1 MDLDNIKAV
10 VFDLDNTLV
19 TSGMDFQALRR
30 VIGCPLNEDLLTYS
44 DSLPDKRDRAQAH
57 QIILDHEMSDAL
69 MSQPM
74 SGCYELL
81 EFLRQQRFFTAVV
94 TRNCRQATALKLSH
108 NNIEFEQVIT
118 REDFPAKP
126 APDSLVSLASQW
138 RLSTDSVL
146 YVGDY
151 LYDLQAAAN
160 ANMPSCLVT
169 HGHSPAFKDQA
180 SLVVSELDELL
191 VLLKQCDE

>member
-1 MDLDNIKAV
+1 MDLDRIKAV

-19 TSGMDFQALRR
+19 TSGMDFQALRG

-44 DSLPDKRDRAQAH
+44 DSLSNKQDRDRAH

-69 MSQPM
+69 SSEPM

-81 EFLRQQRFFTAVV
+81 EFLYKNNFHTAVV

-126 APDSLVSLASQW
+126 APDSLVALANGW
-138 RLSTDSVL
+138 NLSTVNVL

-160 ANMPSCLVT
+160 ANMTSCLVT
-169 HGHSPAFKDQA
+169 HGQTPNFADQA
-180 SLVVSELDELL
+180 SLVVNELDELL
-191 VLLKQCDE
+191 TLLRCG

>member
-19 TSGMDFQALRR
+19 TSGMDFQAMRR
-30 VIGCPLNEDLLTYS
+30 VIGCPQHEDLLTYS
-44 DSLPDKRDRAQAH
+44 DSLPDKQDRAQAH

-69 MSQPM
+69 MSQAM

-81 EFLRQQRFFTAVV
+81 DFLQREDFYTAVV

-126 APDSLVSLASQW
+126 APDSLISLANQW
-138 RLSTDSVL
+138 CLTTGSVL

-169 HGHSPAFKDQA
+169 HGHSPAFMDQA
-180 SLVVSELDELL
+180 SLVVSELDDLL
-191 VLLKQCDE
+191 ALLRCR

>member
-1 MDLDNIKAV
+1 MDLSNIKAV

-19 TSGMDFQALRR
+19 TSGMDFQILRG
-30 VIGCPLNEDLLTYS
+30 VIGCPLSEDLLTYS
-44 DSLPDKRDRAQAH
+44 DSLPDQHDRDRAH
-57 QIILDHEMSDAL
+57 QIILEHEMSDA
-69 MSQPM
+69 MRSEPM

-81 EFLRQQRFFTAVV
+81 DFLQREDFYTAVV
-94 TRNCRQATALKLSH
+94 TRNCRQATMLKLNH
-108 NNIEFEQVIT
+108 NNIKFEQVIT

-126 APDSLVSLASQW
+126 APDSLVALANQW
-138 RLSTDSVL
+138 GLPTDSVL

-169 HGHSPAFKDQA
+169 HGHSPAFMEQA
-180 SLVVSELDELL
+180 SLIVGELDELL
-191 VLLKQCDE
+191 ILLRES

>member
-1 MDLDNIKAV
+1 MDLDRIKAV

-19 TSGMDFQALRR
+19 TSGMDFQALRG
-30 VIGCPLNEDLLTYS
+30 VIGCPLSEDLLTYS
-44 DSLPDKRDRAQAH
+44 DSLSNKQDRDRAH
-57 QIILDHEMSDAL
+57 QIIFDHEMSDAL
-69 MSQPM
+69 RSEPM

-81 EFLRQQRFFTAVV
+81 DFLYKNNFYMAVV

-126 APDSLVSLASQW
+126 APDSLVALVNQW
-138 RLSTDSVL
+138 NLSTDSVL

-160 ANMPSCLVT
+160 ANMSSCLVT
-169 HGHSPAFKDQA
+169 HGQTPNFADQA
-180 SLVVSELDELL
+180 SLVVNELDELL
-191 VLLKQCDE
+191 TLLR

>member
-19 TSGMDFQALRR
+19 TSEMDFQVLRG
-30 VIGCPLNEDLLTYS
+30 VIGCPLSEDLLTYT
-44 DSLPDKRDRAQAH
+44 DSLSDKQDRDRAH

-69 MSQPM
+69 RSEPM

-81 EFLRQQRFFTAVV
+81 EFLYKNDFYTAVV
-94 TRNCRQATALKLSH
+94 TRNCRQATTLKLNH

-126 APDSLVSLASQW
+126 EPDSLVALASQW
-138 RLSTDSVL
+138 NLPTDNVL

-169 HGHSPAFKDQA
+169 HGQSPTFANQA
-180 SLVVSELDELL
+180 SLVVNELDELL
-191 VLLKQCDE
+191 ILLRCC